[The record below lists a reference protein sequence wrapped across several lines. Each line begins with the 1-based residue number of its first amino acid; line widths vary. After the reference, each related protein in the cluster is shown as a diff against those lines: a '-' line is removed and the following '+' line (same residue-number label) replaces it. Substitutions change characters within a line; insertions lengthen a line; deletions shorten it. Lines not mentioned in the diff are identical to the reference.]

1 MSNENIEE
9 FFLYEYGENEVEST
23 MMKTMN
29 VIVTITLLIV
39 LLYLSL
45 IFLNIT

>member
-1 MSNENIEE
+1 MTNENIEE
-9 FFLYEYGENEVEST
+9 FFLYEYGDEEFEST

-29 VIVTITLLIV
+29 AIITITLLMV

-45 IFLNIT
+45 MYLNIT